1 MNNILNYT
9 SFLELTKL
17 ISLGGNFKRSIT
29 AIAGPPGSGKSTL
42 SARIVKFLN
51 KKNQILQQFFQL
63 IVITLMILY

>member
-1 MNNILNYT
+1 MNNILNYI

-51 KKNQILQQFFQL
+51 KKNHILHQFSKSMVIIL
-63 IVITLMILY
+63 IILY

>member
-17 ISLGGNFKRSIT
+17 ISLDGNIKRSIT

-42 SARIVKFLN
+42 SARIVKF
-51 KKNQILQQFFQL
+51 
-63 IVITLMILY
+63 

>member
-1 MNNILNYT
+1 MNSILNYI

-51 KKNQILQQFFQL
+51 K
-63 IVITLMILY
+63 

>member
-1 MNNILNYT
+1 MNNVLNYI

-51 KKNQILQQFFQL
+51 KKNQILQQFSQSMVIIL
-63 IVITLMILY
+63 IILY

>member
-1 MNNILNYT
+1 MNNILNYI

-17 ISLGGNFKRSIT
+17 ISLGGNFKRCIT

-51 KKNQILQQFFQL
+51 KKKPYTASVF
-63 IVITLMILY
+63 